1 MTIRGEDLVALAR
14 EHVGESYVLGCHVP
28 KDNWE
33 WQGPWD
39 CAEFA
44 SWLVYQIADRLYGC
58 DDDSNAPAV
67 ADAYTGY
74 WMRDVRQ
81 LGKKISVEEA
91 ARTPGAFVLRA
102 PLDGVMGHIVV
113 SDGEGGTIEAH
124 STKRGVIEASLA
136 ERRWDT
142 GVLIPDIEYEAEES
156 VDVSAPKL
164 LVVRLTKPPM
174 TGSVVRDIQRALDKK
189 GYNPGPI
196 DGSFGTL
203 TRAAVVA
210 FQATRGL
217 LVDGEVGE
225 KTARALD
232 IELPSAARSSMKSGR
247 SVRRKRTPKRHGRK
261 KMKTKYRK

>member
-1 MTIRGEDLVALAR
+1 MAMRGKDLVTLAR
-14 EHVGESYVLGCHVP
+14 DHVGEPYVLGIHVA

-44 SWLVYQIADRLYGC
+44 SWLVYQVADSLYGC
-58 DDDSNAPAV
+58 DDDSNAPSV

-74 WMRDVRQ
+74 WVRDVRG
-81 LGKKISVEEA
+81 LGRKISVEEA

-124 STKRGVIEASLA
+124 STKRGVIEASLS

-142 GVLIPDIEYEAEES
+142 GVLIPDIKYEAGEP
-156 VDVSAPKL
+156 VDVPAPKL

-174 TGSVVRDIQRALDKK
+174 TGSVVREIQRALSEK
-189 GYNPGPI
+189 GFDPGPI
-196 DGSFGTL
+196 DGSFGAL
-203 TRAAVVA
+203 TRAAVGA
-210 FQATRGL
+210 FQAASGL

-225 KTARALD
+225 KTARALG
-232 IELPSAARSSMKSGR
+232 IELPSAAFSAVRSGR
-247 SVRRKRTPKRHGRK
+247 SVPGKRRRTRRRRKR
-261 KMKTKYRK
+261 